1 LYGKYRLSL
10 EQNQLHFG
18 RGDSIR
24 KFMWAD
30 NQFAHMMRNLYAL
43 KLGLRLAQ
51 ALKCVD
57 KV

>member
-30 NQFAHMMRNLYAL
+30 NQFAHMMRNFTIDLS
-43 KLGLRLAQ
+43 
-51 ALKCVD
+51 V
-57 KV
+57 

>member
-1 LYGKYRLSL
+1 
-10 EQNQLHFG
+10 
-18 RGDSIR
+18 
-24 KFMWAD
+24 MWAD